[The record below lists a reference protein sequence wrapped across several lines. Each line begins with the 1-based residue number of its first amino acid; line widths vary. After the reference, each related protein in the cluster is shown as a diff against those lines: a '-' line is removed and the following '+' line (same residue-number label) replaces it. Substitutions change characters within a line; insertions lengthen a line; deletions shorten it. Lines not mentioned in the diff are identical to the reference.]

1 MSAVKI
7 HGAPIKEPPK
17 PVAKAIIQ
25 GQGSIPYPT
34 PKEAVTLDFN
44 LKYVE
49 QLLGVNIPIEQ
60 IKKILSSLDFK
71 VSGKEILKII

>member
-7 HGAPIKEPPK
+7 HGARIKEPPK

-34 PKEAVTLDFN
+34 PKEEKTPNVSEGKIFR
-44 LKYVE
+44 
-49 QLLGVNIPIEQ
+49 G
-60 IKKILSSLDFK
+60 KKRGMGAAERGSRYISC
-71 VSGKEILKII
+71 

>member
-17 PVAKAIIQ
+17 PVSKAFIQ

-34 PKEAVTLDFN
+34 PKEEKTPNVSEGKIFR
-44 LKYVE
+44 
-49 QLLGVNIPIEQ
+49 G
-60 IKKILSSLDFK
+60 KKRGMGAAERGSRYISC
-71 VSGKEILKII
+71 

>member
-34 PKEAVTLDFN
+34 P
-44 LKYVE
+44 
-49 QLLGVNIPIEQ
+49 IEE
-60 IKKILSSLDFK
+60 KTPK
-71 VSGKEILKII
+71 VSEGKIFRGKKRGMGAAERGSRYISC

>member
-34 PKEAVTLDFN
+34 PKEEKTPNVSEGKIFRG
-44 LKYVE
+44 KK
-49 QLLGVNIPIEQ
+49 LGMGAAERG
-60 IKKILSSLDFK
+60 SLYI
-71 VSGKEILKII
+71 SC